1 MGIVQGKRA
10 LVVGVAND
18 KSLAWSI
25 AQTLAAEGAEIAMT
39 YQGEI
44 LEKRVRPLAAQIEAD
59 VIGELDVN
67 DDAQIASVFA
77 RAQEKMGRARHA
89 GACGRICGAR
99 RSARSISDRDPREFH
114 AVAGNQRLLAGRARA
129 RGGTADGS
137 ARRRIDPD
145 AQLPRRGP
153 RDSQLQHDGRRQGG
167 SGSLRALPVGG
178 PGPKNI
184 RVNALSAG
192 PARTLSS
199 SAIRDFHSMAHEVEE
214 RSPLRRGMKI
224 EEVGKMAAA
233 CSATCRAASPAR
245 RFTSTW
251 ATISSASS
259 CKEYRDGNNHRP
271 ATLRQL
277 RVPGDRRRQQGMR
290 GGRLRRGRQGDRG
303 GEIARREDRRGA
315 DHSLA
320 RRSFAAATTTSRR
333 RCRES
338 KCTAPARK
346 AGRFPR

>member
-25 AQTLAAEGAEIAMT
+25 AQRLAAEGAEIALT

-77 RAQEKMGRARHA
+77 ALKKKWNGV
-89 GACGRICGAR
+89 
-99 RSARSISDRDPREFH
+99 DLLVH
-114 AVAGNQRLLAGRARA
+114 AVAFAEREDLRDRFLTVSRANFAKSMEISAYSLVALARAAEPLMEA
-129 RGGTADGS
+129 RGGGS
-137 ARRRIDPD
+137 ILTLSYLGAV
-145 AQLPRRGP
+145 
-153 RDSQLQHDGRRQGG
+153 
-167 SGSLRALPVGG
+167 RAIPNYNMMGVAKAALEACVRYLSVDLGA
-178 PGPKNI
+178 KNI

-199 SAIRDFHSMAHEVEE
+199 SAIRDFHTMAHEVEA

-233 CSATCRAASPAR
+233 VLSD
-245 RFTSTW
+245 F
-251 ATISSASS
+251 SS
-259 CKEYRDGNNHRP
+259 GVTGQ
-271 ATLRQL
+271 TLY
-277 RVPGDRRRQQGMR
+277 VDVGYNIVGV
-290 GGRLRRGRQGDRG
+290 
-303 GEIARREDRRGA
+303 
-315 DHSLA
+315 
-320 RRSFAAATTTSRR
+320 
-333 RCRES
+333 
-338 KCTAPARK
+338 
-346 AGRFPR
+346 